1 MILLISL
8 ANDSVTD
15 AICNY
20 LSCENKNFIRLSED
34 QTIDTLFF
42 DFQQNRFLI
51 STSNIEFD
59 LQDITSVFYRNGN
72 ITFQNFLWDLDEN
85 MEKFFFSEYKSIADF
100 ISYFLEK
107 SGAKIYGNFRVKEV
121 NKLKVLHFTKQLG
134 FKIPGSQIFSS
145 PKDLECIE
153 SSDRRYITKA
163 ISEMQPVFVD
173 DTLYLNY
180 TRDILME
187 EILEKE
193 QRIIPTLL
201 QEKIHKEYEIRVFFF
216 DEKIWAIVTFDL
228 SGNTDVRNMKTSDKK
243 YIPYKL
249 PSFVNEKIIALKN
262 ELGLNCG
269 TIDFLKTKNDYYFL
283 EINPV
288 GQFGM
293 VSKPCNYYLEE
304 QMSLYILKNHE
315 KK

>member
-1 MILLISL
+1 M
-8 ANDSVTD
+8 
-15 AICNY
+15 
-20 LSCENKNFIRLSED
+20 
-34 QTIDTLFF
+34 
-42 DFQQNRFLI
+42 
-51 STSNIEFD
+51 
-59 LQDITSVFYRNGN
+59 
-72 ITFQNFLWDLDEN
+72 
-85 MEKFFFSEYKSIADF
+85 
-100 ISYFLEK
+100 
-107 SGAKIYGNFRVKEV
+107 KEV

>member
-1 MILLISL
+1 MQNKKFIRINSSQSITGIHFDFNTSSHFISI
-8 ANDSVTD
+8 N
-15 AICNY
+15 
-20 LSCENKNFIRLSED
+20 ENKFSLK
-34 QTIDTLFF
+34 
-42 DFQQNRFLI
+42 
-51 STSNIEFD
+51 
-59 LQDITSVFYRNGN
+59 DITSVFYRNGN

-201 QEKIHKEYEIRVFFF
+201 QEKFTK
-216 DEKIWAIVTFDL
+216 
-228 SGNTDVRNMKTSDKK
+228 NMK
-243 YIPYKL
+243 
-249 PSFVNEKIIALKN
+249 
-262 ELGLNCG
+262 
-269 TIDFLKTKNDYYFL
+269 L
-283 EINPV
+283 EFFI
-288 GQFGM
+288 
-293 VSKPCNYYLEE
+293 
-304 QMSLYILKNHE
+304 
-315 KK
+315 

>member
-1 MILLISL
+1 M
-8 ANDSVTD
+8 
-15 AICNY
+15 
-20 LSCENKNFIRLSED
+20 
-34 QTIDTLFF
+34 
-42 DFQQNRFLI
+42 I

-121 NKLKVLHFTKQLG
+121 NKLKVLHFAKQLG

-173 DTLYLNY
+173 DALYLNY

-216 DEKIWAIVTFDL
+216 EEKIWAIATFDL
-228 SGNTDVRNMKTSDKK
+228 SGNTDVWNMKTSDKNTFLMFLRK
-243 YIPYKL
+243 S
-249 PSFVNEKIIALKN
+249 SF
-262 ELGLNCG
+262 
-269 TIDFLKTKNDYYFL
+269 F
-283 EINPV
+283 
-288 GQFGM
+288 
-293 VSKPCNYYLEE
+293 S
-304 QMSLYILKNHE
+304 
-315 KK
+315 